1 MIYSFSLA
9 QVAVWLGLGVVLTHG
24 WALFDYRL
32 ATQWA
37 RGFPRGDGLGGV
49 LLALATGWS
58 AWLAGTINLMEY
70 TRFRPL
76 FVLGVVGLGVTSWL
90 YVREFIAVRSLGIL
104 FLLGGDVML
113 DAAFLRQDTA
123 RLVVV
128 SFAYLIILEG
138 MVMVGAP
145 YLLRDAIDWGLATS
159 RRGKFLLSAGLLF
172 GLVLLGLGL
181 FVY

>member
-9 QVAVWLGLGVVLTHG
+9 QVSVWAGLGLILSHG
-24 WALFDYRL
+24 WGFLDYRQ
-32 ATQWA
+32 ATQWI
-37 RGFPRGDGLGGV
+37 RNFPRGDGFGGM

-76 FVLGVVGLGVTSWL
+76 FVLGVIGLGVSSWL

-104 FLLGGDVML
+104 FLLAGDVLL
-113 DAAFLRQDTA
+113 DAAFLREDAT

-128 SFAYLIILEG
+128 SYAYLMIIEG

-145 YLLRDAIDWGLATS
+145 YLLRDAITWGLGTAT
-159 RRGKFLLSAGLLF
+159 RGKWLMAMGVIF

>member
-9 QVAVWLGLGVVLTHG
+9 QVSVWVGLGLLLSHG
-24 WALFDYRL
+24 WGLFDYRQ
-32 ATQWA
+32 ATQWI
-37 RGFPRGDGLGGV
+37 RSFPRGDAFGGG
-49 LLALATGWS
+49 LLAAATAWS

-104 FLLGGDVML
+104 FLLGADVLL
-113 DAAFLRQDTA
+113 DAAFLRHDGA
-123 RLVVV
+123 RLIVV
-128 SFAYLIILEG
+128 SYAYLIILEG
-138 MVMVGAP
+138 MFMVGAP
-145 YLLRDAIDWGLATS
+145 YLLRDAIAWGLATPA
-159 RRGKFLLSAGLLF
+159 RGKLLMALGVIF
-172 GLVLLGLGL
+172 GLALLGLGL

>member
-1 MIYSFSLA
+1 MIYSFSLS
-9 QVAVWLGLGVVLTHG
+9 QVSIWAGLGLLLSHG
-24 WALFDYRL
+24 WGLLDYRQ
-32 ATQWA
+32 ATQWI
-37 RGFPRGDGLGGV
+37 RSFPRGDGLGGL

-76 FVLGVVGLGVTSWL
+76 FVLGVIGLGVTSWL

-104 FLLGGDVML
+104 FLLAGDVFL
-113 DAAFLRQDTA
+113 DAAFLRDDA
-123 RLVVV
+123 GRLVVV
-128 SFAYLIILEG
+128 SYAYLIIAEG

-145 YLLRDAIDWGLATS
+145 YLLRDAITWGLATPG
-159 RRGKFLLSAGLLF
+159 RGRFLMALGVIF
-172 GLVLLGLGL
+172 GVALLGLGL